1 MKKVIISAVVML
13 SGLGV
18 GMTLA
23 ASHPHRIAADSH
35 IKVVQYDPNNVVLL
49 NGQYGYQTQI
59 TFAPNEVVQNVS
71 LGDSMA
77 WQAVPVANNLF
88 IKPVASSK
96 TNMTVLTNSNS
107 YNFQLD
113 SQSPDGAPT
122 YKLQFVYPQ
131 GGFNA
136 SGQSNA
142 VATFDPDKLN
152 WKYSYT
158 GDTSLAPVSI
168 FDNGQF
174 TFFKFKD
181 GGASRLPS
189 VFIVDQH
196 RNETLVNY
204 HMQGGYLVVNAVAK
218 QFTLR
223 DGETVTTVFN
233 HFAIGDWNK
242 I

>member
-1 MKKVIISAVVML
+1 MKKLILVVALSVSA
-13 SGLGV
+13 
-18 GMTLA
+18 GMACA

-35 IKVVQYDPNNVVLL
+35 IKIVQYDPNNVVLL
-49 NGQYGYQTQI
+49 NGQYGFQTQI
-59 TFAPNEVVQNVS
+59 TFAPNEIVQNVS

-77 WQAVPVANNLF
+77 WQAVPVSNNLF

-113 SQSPDGAPT
+113 SQKQDVSPT

-136 SGQSNA
+136 SGQPNA
-142 VATFDPDKLN
+142 VATFEPDKLN

-158 GDTSLAPVSI
+158 GDASLVPETI

-174 TFFKFKD
+174 TFFKFKS
-181 GGASRLPS
+181 GGANHLPS

-204 HMQGGYLVVNAVAK
+204 HIQGDYLVVNAVSK

-223 DGETVTTVFN
+223 DGETVTSVYN
-233 HFAIGDWNK
+233 NYAIGDWK
-242 I
+242 RV